1 MGEAADAPVAAP
13 RTAEPTSPKS
23 AARRRWT
30 RVASQRTLSDAPA
43 AAPQTGKRVT
53 KVLYLARHGEGV
65 HEIAAEVERDVAHAA
80 ALARDPAAEKPADLA
95 DPAGEEFFNAGLT
108 DRGRAQSARA
118 AEELDALLARPHYP
132 RPEAFFASPLHRT
145 LETATILADGRVE
158 VPVVAVDALREQRG
172 GLPCDERDRADVV
185 AADFP
190 TVDAST
196 IAAADDASPD
206 GYVLREALVED
217 EAALAARA
225 GGAVA
230 WLRSLPFE
238 SVCLVSHRRLLRA
251 VVRHTGPWLQARD
264 ARGGELEEVFPA
276 SEVRVVRVTWG
287 ASGLLERVVARSLGD
302 AMRDSDAETFAAF
315 ERARAAL
322 GAVRNDAL
330 AAEVDALKARA
341 LDALFAGGDAG
352 DRAAADAFRRVKR
365 LAGEESAR
373 LSALLGRVMDAYK
386 LLGERYRFL
395 DAVPAVEPNA
405 PLQVLPA
412 PGPGAQADAKGD
424 ARRVRLLLARAAR
437 LDGAFR
443 AKMAFL
449 VSTFNDAPSSAAI
462 AERLG
467 LDPAAWPLGLHD
479 SRLGVNVIR
488 LAFGPPKSLGRALEK
503 KLGSL
508 KDLNRCVVEA
518 HCPYTAA
525 FFLAGLRATF
535 TVVAVKN
542 KHKQVVIAQPPDL
555 HCNVD
560 LGGGFL
566 GEVQIILAYCLE
578 IKHTIHAYY
587 QLLRADAVDLVLEP
601 HRGTSGEAVF
611 DEFARM
617 RELARARG
625 LSASSGLAES
635 TRSVGTT

>member
-118 AEELDALLARPHYP
+118 AEEPDALLARPHYP

-352 DRAAADAFRRVKR
+352 DRAADAFRR
-365 LAGEESAR
+365 
-373 LSALLGRVMDAYK
+373 
-386 LLGERYRFL
+386 
-395 DAVPAVEPNA
+395 
-405 PLQVLPA
+405 VLPA
-412 PGPGAQADAKGD
+412 PGPGAQATPRA

-525 FFLAGLRATF
+525 FFLAGLKATF
-535 TVVAVKN
+535 PVVAVKN

-566 GEVQIILAYCLE
+566 GEVQIILAYCLQ

-611 DEFARM
+611 DEFTRM